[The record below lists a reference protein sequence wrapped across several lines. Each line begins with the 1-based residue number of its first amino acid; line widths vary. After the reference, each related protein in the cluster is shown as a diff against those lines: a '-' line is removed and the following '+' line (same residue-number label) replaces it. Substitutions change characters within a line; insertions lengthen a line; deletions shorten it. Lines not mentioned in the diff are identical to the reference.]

1 MPKKKKGVKPNKTIV
16 ELLESI
22 KVPIYDKTHDYIYIL
37 KRKQEVM
44 RLV

>member
-1 MPKKKKGVKPNKTIV
+1 MPKKKKGFKPNKTIV

-22 KVPIYDKTHDYIYIL
+22 KVPIYIRHIIYIYIL